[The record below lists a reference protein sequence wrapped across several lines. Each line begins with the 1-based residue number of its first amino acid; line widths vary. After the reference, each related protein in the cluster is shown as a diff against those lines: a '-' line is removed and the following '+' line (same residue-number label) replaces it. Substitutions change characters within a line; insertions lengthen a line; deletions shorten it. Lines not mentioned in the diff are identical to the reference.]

1 MPEENAYGERKQFI
15 VRLTGLKPEASRDDV
30 VAGLQRLYP
39 RKPVEEIREALDQL
53 PLLLSRT
60 APEDQAGKLKHFLES
75 IGGIVQMTLASQS
88 SKVAPA
94 SPGGEGPLKPA
105 KKAPPSPPPSA
116 TTSSAPGTPGIGER
130 RSKPRVHS
138 GIQLNPMGIGEILD
152 RSFRLLR
159 QNFWLLFFII
169 FIPQAVFFVVNTVLR
184 LILTGGLTQG
194 PASMAMGV
202 GFGISAFI
210 SGVIFMI
217 FQFWSQGALIHAV
230 SENYLGHSTSVKA
243 AYGALRGRL
252 WRLIGT
258 LILVI
263 ILIMFFP
270 AFAGIASAIV
280 IPLSIKAGVDK
291 LIMALVGGV
300 AFVLV
305 VWAFFHFLL
314 NCLMVDK
321 VVVIED
327 IGWLKA
333 LRRSKALMKVR
344 TEPGFWKGP
353 KIKAVLI
360 LLLGFLIAIGIQLVI
375 QIPGALLSIFMKGS
389 FVALTINGILEMVA
403 NSLATVFTAT
413 AVILYYYDIRV
424 RHEGFDLKMMAE
436 NL

>member
-1 MPEENAYGERKQFI
+1 MPEENAYGERKQFV
-15 VRLTGLKPEASRDDV
+15 VRLTGLRPDASRDDL
-30 VAGLQRLYP
+30 VAGLRRLYP
-39 RKPVEEIREALDQL
+39 RKSEEEIRAALDHL

-60 APEDQAGKLKHFLES
+60 SPEDQAGKLKHFLET
-75 IGGIVQMTLASQS
+75 IGGIVQTALAVQS
-88 SKVAPA
+88 PKVAPD
-94 SPGGEGPLKPA
+94 SPGGGEPLKPSE
-105 KKAPPSPPPSA
+105 KAPPTPPPSV
-116 TTSSAPGTPGIGER
+116 TTPSASGAPEIGER

-169 FIPQAVFFVVNTVLR
+169 FIPQAVFFVVNTILR
-184 LILTGGLTQG
+184 LTLTGGLTQG

-202 GFGISAFI
+202 GFGVSAFI
-210 SGVIFMI
+210 SAVIFMV

-230 SENYLGHSTSVKA
+230 SETYLGHSTSVKA

-258 LILVI
+258 LILVGF
-263 ILIMFFP
+263 LIVLFP
-270 AFAGIASAIV
+270 AFAGIAAAIV
-280 IPLSIKAGVDK
+280 IPLSIQAGVGK
-291 LIMALVGGV
+291 FIMALVGV
-300 AFVLV
+300 AAFVLV

-314 NCLMVDK
+314 NYLMVDK

-353 KIKAVLI
+353 KIKVTLI
-360 LLLGFLIAIGIQLVI
+360 LLLGFLIAIGIHLVI

-389 FVALTINGILEMVA
+389 LVAVTIHGILEMVA